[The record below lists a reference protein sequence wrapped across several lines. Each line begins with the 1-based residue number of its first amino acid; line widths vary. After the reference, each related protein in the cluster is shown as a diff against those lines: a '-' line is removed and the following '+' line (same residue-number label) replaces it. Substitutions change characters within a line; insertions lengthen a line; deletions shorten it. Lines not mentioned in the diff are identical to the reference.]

1 MSFIALSLSLIFVL
15 IPLLLTKTLNLGL
28 GKDTVIATIRSII
41 QLFAVGYILTFVLE
55 TDHFIYIVMMI
66 ALMIGA
72 ATHNA
77 RKKGA
82 SIQGITWK
90 LITTFIFVEILTQAI
105 LLGFKIIPPEAQYII
120 PISGMVVGNSMVLSI
135 LFLNRFTAE
144 IKARQDEAELILS
157 LGGTPKQ
164 AIHHALITSI
174 KASLIPTIESQKT
187 IGLVQLPGMMSGQII
202 AGADPVQAVQ
212 FQLLILFLLL
222 TTAAVTSV
230 MLGFLSY
237 PTLFNKRMQLLKLK
251 DGNLGSAD

>member
-1 MSFIALSLSLIFVL
+1 MSFLTLGLSLVFVL
-15 IPLLLTKTLNLGL
+15 IPIVLSKTLNLGL
-28 GKDTVIATIRSII
+28 ERDTSIATIRSIT
-41 QLFAVGYILTFVLE
+41 QLFIVGYILTFVF
-55 TDHFIYIVMMI
+55 DSGNYIYIILMI

-72 ATHNA
+72 ATQNA

-82 SIQGITWK
+82 TIKGITWK
-90 LITTFIFVEILTQAI
+90 LIGTFIFVEILTQAI
-105 LLGFKIIPPEAQYII
+105 LLGFNIIPATAQYII

-144 IKARQDEAELILS
+144 VETRQDETELILS
-157 LGGTPKQ
+157 LGGTPRQ
-164 AIHHALITSI
+164 AVHTSLITSI

-212 FQLLILFLLL
+212 FQLLVLFLLL
-222 TTAAVTSV
+222 TTAAVTSI

-237 PTLFNKRMQLLKLK
+237 PTLFNKQMQMLKIRG
-251 DGNLGSAD
+251 DR

>member
-1 MSFIALSLSLIFVL
+1 MSYLTLSFSLIFVL
-15 IPLLLTKTLNLGL
+15 IPLLLSKVLKLEL
-28 GKDTVIATIRSII
+28 EKDVVIATIRSII
-41 QLFAVGYILTFVLE
+41 QLLIVGYILTFVFESEQITYTILM
-55 TDHFIYIVMMI
+55 V

-72 ATHNA
+72 ATQNA

-90 LITTFIFVEILTQAI
+90 LILTFIFVELLTQGI
-105 LLGFKIIPPEAQYII
+105 LLGFNIIPAEPQYII

-135 LFLNRFTAE
+135 LFLNRFIAE
-144 IKARQDEAELILS
+144 VEARHDETELILT

-164 AIHHALITSI
+164 AIHNSLLTSI
-174 KASLIPTIESQKT
+174 KASMIPTIESQKT

-222 TTAAVTSV
+222 STAALTSIL
-230 MLGFLSY
+230 LGFLSY
-237 PTLFNKRMQLLKLK
+237 PTLFNKRMQMIQH
-251 DGNLGSAD
+251 